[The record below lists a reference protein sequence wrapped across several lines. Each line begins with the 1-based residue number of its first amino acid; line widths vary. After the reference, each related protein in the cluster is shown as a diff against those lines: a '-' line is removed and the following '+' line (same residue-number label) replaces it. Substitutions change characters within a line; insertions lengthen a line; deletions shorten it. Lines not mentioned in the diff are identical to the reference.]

1 MSLWKHKRL
10 LGVMNIIRVFSLFIV
25 MIEKVILCFF
35 LGGCSELVLGG
46 SGGACSVQHLEEQRI
61 KSRVTTRDSRDN
73 NGNEVAQCIRR
84 RVSPKDFAAS

>member
-35 LGGCSELVLGG
+35 LGGCSDLVLGG
-46 SGGACSVQHLEEQRI
+46 SGGACSVQHFRRKKEKIASPPECWD
-61 KSRVTTRDSRDN
+61 K
-73 NGNEVAQCIRR
+73 NGDEAAQCIRC